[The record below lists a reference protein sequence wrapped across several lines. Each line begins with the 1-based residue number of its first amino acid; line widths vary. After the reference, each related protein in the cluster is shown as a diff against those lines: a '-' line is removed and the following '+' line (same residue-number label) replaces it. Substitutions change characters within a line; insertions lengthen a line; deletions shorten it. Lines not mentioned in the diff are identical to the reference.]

1 MGSDELAAK
10 VTAPSRLET
19 PLSFPLWPTCPTKC
33 PCSSLQSCWRALPG
47 TQRPG
52 YICKGRQGLEERR
65 GGLSPSGL
73 EQGPAAP
80 EGACSLP
87 SQGAGL
93 RTKLSLSS

>member
-1 MGSDELAAK
+1 MGSEEPAAK
-10 VTAPSRLET
+10 VTAPSQLET
-19 PLSFPLWPTCPTKC
+19 PLPFPLRPPCPTKC
-33 PCSSLQSCWRALPG
+33 PCSSLRSCRRALPG
-47 TQRPG
+47 AQRPG

-93 RTKLSLSS
+93 RTKPSPSS